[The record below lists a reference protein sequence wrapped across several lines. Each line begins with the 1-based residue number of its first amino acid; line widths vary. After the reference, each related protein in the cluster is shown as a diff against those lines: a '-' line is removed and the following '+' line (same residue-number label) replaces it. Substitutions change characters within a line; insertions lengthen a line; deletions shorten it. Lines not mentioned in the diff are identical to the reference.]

1 MIFKIPKISVLD
13 VLILIICY
21 LVMFEFLGIIHD
33 ATNADMMFTTS
44 ILCCLILKFFNMFDI
59 DYNLVHDLVDF
70 MNYYKYNFY
79 KVKINTSEN
88 SRVIDIDEFLLE
100 NFKYRILG
108 YDIINNICFINIKIR
123 GRYE

>member
-44 ILCCLILKFFNMFDI
+44 ILCCLILKFF
-59 DYNLVHDLVDF
+59 
-70 MNYYKYNFY
+70 
-79 KVKINTSEN
+79 
-88 SRVIDIDEFLLE
+88 
-100 NFKYRILG
+100 
-108 YDIINNICFINIKIR
+108 
-123 GRYE
+123 

>member
-1 MIFKIPKISVLD
+1 
-13 VLILIICY
+13 
-21 LVMFEFLGIIHD
+21 
-33 ATNADMMFTTS
+33 
-44 ILCCLILKFFNMFDI
+44 MFDI

>member
-1 MIFKIPKISVLD
+1 
-13 VLILIICY
+13 
-21 LVMFEFLGIIHD
+21 
-33 ATNADMMFTTS
+33 
-44 ILCCLILKFFNMFDI
+44 MFDI

-79 KVKINTSEN
+79 KVKIIASEN
-88 SRVIDIDEFLLE
+88 SRVLDIDEFLLE

>member
-1 MIFKIPKISVLD
+1 
-13 VLILIICY
+13 
-21 LVMFEFLGIIHD
+21 
-33 ATNADMMFTTS
+33 
-44 ILCCLILKFFNMFDI
+44 MFDI
-59 DYNLVHDLVDF
+59 DYNLIHDLVDF

-88 SRVIDIDEFLLE
+88 SRIIDIDEFLLE

>member
-1 MIFKIPKISVLD
+1 
-13 VLILIICY
+13 
-21 LVMFEFLGIIHD
+21 
-33 ATNADMMFTTS
+33 
-44 ILCCLILKFFNMFDI
+44 MFDI

-79 KVKINTSEN
+79 KVKIIASEN

>member
-1 MIFKIPKISVLD
+1 
-13 VLILIICY
+13 
-21 LVMFEFLGIIHD
+21 
-33 ATNADMMFTTS
+33 
-44 ILCCLILKFFNMFDI
+44 MFDI

-123 GRYE
+123 GRY

>member
-1 MIFKIPKISVLD
+1 
-13 VLILIICY
+13 
-21 LVMFEFLGIIHD
+21 
-33 ATNADMMFTTS
+33 
-44 ILCCLILKFFNMFDI
+44 MFDI

-79 KVKINTSEN
+79 KVKIIASEN
-88 SRVIDIDEFLLE
+88 SRVLDIDEFLLE

-108 YDIINNICFINIKIR
+108 YDINNNICFINIKLR

>member
-1 MIFKIPKISVLD
+1 
-13 VLILIICY
+13 
-21 LVMFEFLGIIHD
+21 
-33 ATNADMMFTTS
+33 
-44 ILCCLILKFFNMFDI
+44 MFDI

-123 GRYE
+123 GRCE

>member
-1 MIFKIPKISVLD
+1 
-13 VLILIICY
+13 
-21 LVMFEFLGIIHD
+21 
-33 ATNADMMFTTS
+33 
-44 ILCCLILKFFNMFDI
+44 MFDI

-123 GRYE
+123 GRYD